1 MTEEGTTRTTRA
13 QRLAM
18 PMAREVVQDLAI
30 QHGACIRPVQLRRT
44 NLDTK
49 EVEQVLVPCGH
60 TLASVCPSCAERA
73 RALRAAQCRE
83 GWHLEHEPVTDPDP
97 ATEEQRWWIQTRADA
112 QALRDQS
119 ASDGQD
125 TGDLDELVTEL
136 DDEITAA
143 GMRGNVLPARPG
155 PRGGTA
161 PPSGARTSR
170 TCRAA
175 RWRPGRWARPTPPR
189 TARRSGRRCSSPS
202 PAPSYGRVR
211 DDGTPADPGSYDYA
225 RAARDALHFAALF
238 DRFIQNLRRFLG
250 YDVQYF
256 AAVEPQR
263 RLAPHIHIAVRGT
276 VSRADLRRVLAATY
290 HQVWWP
296 GTTTVRFDG
305 DQRPLWDEQTCTYV
319 DPYTG
324 EVLPTW
330 DDALDAIG
338 DAGEP
343 VHVARFGDRFD
354 AQGVLSGSTDAAR
367 CIGYLTKYLTKQ
379 AADCHQAQT
388 DPERAHAERLAEAL
402 RYEPCSPRC
411 ANWLRYGIQPQNAR
425 PGLVPG
431 ACKGKAHR
439 REYLGYA
446 GRRVL
451 ASRKWS
457 GKTLAD
463 HRADRKNWLLA
474 TLGVSATDPARY
486 AWEPVTP
493 GDPDHIEHARRLLHV
508 VADRVRWQA
517 ALTEARHRAAMQA
530 SSEISATGSAA

>member
-1 MTEEGTTRTTRA
+1 M
-13 QRLAM
+13 
-18 PMAREVVQDLAI
+18 
-30 QHGACIRPVQLRRT
+30 QLRRT
-44 NLDTK
+44 NLDTGQ
-49 EVEQVLVPCGH
+49 VEQVLVPCGH

-112 QALRDQS
+112 QALRDQA

-125 TGDLDELVTEL
+125 TGDLDELAHRTGRRNHS
-136 DDEITAA
+136 A
-143 GMRGNVLPARPG
+143 GMRGNVLPARPARRHRSTKRRQDAPDL
-155 PRGGTA
+155 PR
-161 PPSGARTSR
+161 RKVTSR
-170 TCRAA
+170 TVGKTYTAPDGKTF
-175 RWRPGRWARPTPPR
+175 RPSMFLTL
-189 TARRSGRRCSSPS
+189 TC
-202 PAPSYGRVR
+202 PSYGRVR
-211 DDGTPADPGSYDYA
+211 DDGTPADPGAYDYA

-263 RLAPHIHIAVRGT
+263 RLAPHIHIAMRGT
-276 VSRADLRRVLAATY
+276 VSRAELRRVLAATY

-296 GTTTVRFDG
+296 GTTTVRFGG
-305 DQRPLWDEQTCTYV
+305 DERPVWDEQTCTYV

-330 DDALDAIG
+330 DQALDAIE
-338 DAGEP
+338 DADEP

-354 AQGVLSGSTDAAR
+354 AQGVLSGSKDATR

-379 AADCHQAQT
+379 VADCHQAQT
-388 DPERAHAERLAEAL
+388 DTERAHADRLAGAL

-411 ANWLRYGIQPQNAR
+411 ANWLRYGIQPKGAR
-425 PGLVPG
+425 PGLIPG

-439 REYLGYA
+439 RDHLGYG

-451 ASRKWS
+451 VSRKWS

-463 HRADRKNWLLA
+463 HRADRKNWLMA
-474 TLGVSATDPARY
+474 ALGVSATDPARY
-486 AWEPVTP
+486 SWEPVTP
-493 GDPDHIEHARRLLHV
+493 GDPDHMEHARRLLHA
-508 VADRVRWQA
+508 VADRARWQA
-517 ALTEARHRAAMQA
+517 ALKEAKRKAAVHA
-530 SSEISATGSAA
+530 DGDALVAGEAA